1 MEGPSCREGW
11 KIDEVHGQSRAFE
24 GEGVPEGRGLTA
36 SPAQQAAAIV
46 RKTVQAIGFLVNA
59 AGGLENAQSTRG
71 RLVPMGSAEERSRQV
86 G

>member
-1 MEGPSCREGW
+1 MYSLR
-11 KIDEVHGQSRAFE
+11 S
-24 GEGVPEGRGLTA
+24 LN
-36 SPAQQAAAIV
+36 SLPAQQAAAIV

-71 RLVPMGSAEERSRQV
+71 RLVPMGSAEDRSRQV

>member
-1 MEGPSCREGW
+1 MKVFVFSSPGRRRRG
-11 KIDEVHGQSRAFE
+11 A
-24 GEGVPEGRGLTA
+24 RGLTA

-46 RKTVQAIGFLVNA
+46 RKMVQAIGFLVNA

-71 RLVPMGSAEERSRQV
+71 RLAQMGSAEAGSRQV